1 MAKATKP
8 INTPSRYGVAV
19 RLPLAK
25 GAVIYAGTLVAVDE
39 NGYAVPASDTAN
51 LKVVGRANGTADNS
65 EGEVGGKEV
74 DVERGI
80 FRYTNSTSKPITRAD
95 WNSRV
100 FVEDDNTVAK
110 SSTNS
115 VCAGVMVGIDD
126 VGVWVDTKQS
136 AIPASA

>member
-19 RLPLAK
+19 KLPVAQDT
-25 GAVIYAGTLVAVDE
+25 VIFAGTLVAVDA

-51 LKVVGRANGTADNS
+51 LKVVGRANNSADNT
-65 EGEVGGKEV
+65 EGKAGAKEV
-74 DVERGI
+74 DVERGV
-80 FRYTNSTSKPITRAD
+80 FRYNNSATKPVSRAD
-95 WNSRV
+95 WNTRV

-110 SSTNS
+110 TSTNS
-115 VCAGVMVGIDD
+115 VCAGVIVGVDD

-136 AIPASA
+136 ALPGA